1 MLHVYCLEKLK
12 YNTTTEKCLSVLY
25 SVPLPA
31 PQKSPFHGSSQ
42 TLLLFPLPKEKEK
55 DNYSPDFEYYWLVL
69 PALELYSFVLEF
81 MICGK
86 ELSLALS
93 NSVSR

>member
-1 MLHVYCLEKLK
+1 MFTVLKNK

-25 SVPLPA
+25 SMPSPA

-42 TLLLFPLPKEKEK
+42 TPLLFPLPKEKEK

-69 PALELYSFVLEF
+69 PALELDSFVLEF

-86 ELSLALS
+86 ESAF
-93 NSVSR
+93 